1 MTGLINSH
9 PLSRH
14 NISIACPEA
23 VLVILCN
30 PAINKALT
38 VLFIIPL
45 YISTAAISGKT
56 QAYWHISIQAQRQMS
71 GPLC

>member
-1 MTGLINSH
+1 
-9 PLSRH
+9 
-14 NISIACPEA
+14 
-23 VLVILCN
+23 
-30 PAINKALT
+30 LT